1 MKINSGNSHV
11 MFSENNNVSAN
22 IDDNVIISQKKYELL
37 AIISDSKS
45 SFEGHI
51 INLCKTISRK
61 LKTLSRLPHTCVRE
75 KNSYEGIWNLSIWV
89 L

>member
-1 MKINSGNSHV
+1 MKINSGNSHI
-11 MFSENNNVSAN
+11 MFSGNNNVSAN
-22 IDDNVIISQKKYELL
+22 IDDNAIISQKKNELL

-51 INLCKTISRK
+51 INLCKTISQK
-61 LKTLSRLPHTCVRE
+61 LNTLSRLPHTCVRE
-75 KNSYEGIWNLSIWV
+75 ENSYEGIWNLSIWV